1 MLTISRVTLY
11 WLLWPIYLR
20 LLIVNKWLLWPNWVQ
35 VESQHWLQRK
45 IAVASIV
52 MVTQSAV
59 VAMKINVY
67 SDAAVFCYEIL
78 TNGQ

>member
-1 MLTISRVTLY
+1 
-11 WLLWPIYLR
+11 
-20 LLIVNKWLLWPNWVQ
+20 
-35 VESQHWLQRK
+35 
-45 IAVASIV
+45 